1 MAIDARSF
9 ELRTYVAVPGKLDAL
24 LARFRDHT
32 TALFEKHGMTNIG
45 YWLAIGDDGKPTETV
60 VYLVAHASREAA
72 KESWAAF
79 QADPEWIATKAASEG
94 DGGRLTATA
103 TSVFLDPTDFSD
115 LR

>member
-1 MAIDARSF
+1 VVSDARVF

-24 LARFRDHT
+24 LTRFRDHA

-45 YWLAIGDDGKPTETV
+45 FWVASDDEGKPTESL

-72 KESWAAF
+72 ETSWASF
-79 QADPEWIATKAASEG
+79 WADPEWAAVRA
-94 DGGRLTATA
+94 GGEQVTASA
-103 TSVFLDPTDFSD
+103 TSVFLDPTEFSE